1 MADRASPSN
10 PPQSPAARPTVASV
24 VREKTGVAW
33 SRARKL
39 CMDGRVTVDGE
50 RCLDPATR
58 ISPDAV
64 VVVNEHA
71 PKVEHGPLQRSAIS
85 HYDRD
90 VLVVDKPAGMLSVA
104 DEPGNKDTLV

>member
-1 MADRASPSN
+1 MTST
-10 PPQSPAARPTVASV
+10 QPTVAAV

-39 CMDGRVTVDGE
+39 CMDGRVTVDGQ

-71 PKVEHGPLQRSAIS
+71 PKVERRGRFSEMRSSITTAMS
-85 HYDRD
+85 
-90 VLVVDKPAGMLSVA
+90 SS
-104 DEPGNKDTLV
+104 